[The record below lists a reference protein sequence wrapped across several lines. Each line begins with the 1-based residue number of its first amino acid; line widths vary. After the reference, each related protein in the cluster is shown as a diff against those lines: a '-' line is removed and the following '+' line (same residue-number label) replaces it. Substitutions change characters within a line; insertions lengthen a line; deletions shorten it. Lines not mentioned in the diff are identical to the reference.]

1 MKTIE
6 LPHKTK
12 TSRLGFG
19 GTILKGGSGRSEN
32 LRMLNSA
39 YEAGFRHYDVA
50 PSYGL
55 GVAESILGEFIAPIR
70 SHVTITTKVGLPRPK
85 NPGLLAQ
92 LRGMVRPLI
101 SFAPSLRR
109 KLGRSVQRMSGSAA
123 TRFDL
128 DFVKSSVDES
138 FRELKTD
145 YIDLLL
151 LHEITPEQVSD
162 ELYSYVQSLVNS
174 GRIHAFGV
182 GSYRHEAERVVHQC
196 PNLARIVQT
205 SWSVGDKPLLL
216 EPHTPFRITHGSI
229 RKFQDIQNWLVS
241 NKKLRDTLSK
251 NIGYDLSNP
260 DTLGD
265 LMMAAALSENRSGIV
280 LVSSTKINRLR
291 RHAEI
296 STNESL
302 ITAGSK
308 FNSLFSEYTNENSI
322 GGQTNLK

>member
-6 LPHKTK
+6 LPNKTK
-12 TSRLGFG
+12 TSKLGFG

-32 LRMLNSA
+32 LRILNSA
-39 YEAGFRHYDVA
+39 YEVGFRHYDVA

-70 SHVTITTKVGLPRPK
+70 SNVTITTKVGLPRPK

-92 LRGMVRPLI
+92 LRGIVRPLI

-109 KLGRSVQRMSGSAA
+109 KLGKSVQKMSGSAA

-128 DFVKSSVDES
+128 EFVKSSVDDS
-138 FRELKTD
+138 FRELNTD

-162 ELYSYVQSLVNS
+162 ELFSYVQSLVTS
-174 GRIHAFGV
+174 GRIRAFGV

-196 PNLARIVQT
+196 PDLARIVQT
-205 SWSVGDKPLLL
+205 SWSVGDKPLAL
-216 EPHTPFRITHGSI
+216 EPHNPFRITHGSMK
-229 RKFQDIQNWLVS
+229 KFQDIQKWLTS
-241 NKKLRDTLSK
+241 NTKFRDNFSQEI
-251 NIGYDLSNP
+251 NYDLSNP

-265 LMMAAALSENRSGIV
+265 IMMAAALSENRSGII
-280 LVSSTKINRLR
+280 LVSSTKISRLR

-296 STNESL
+296 STNDHL
-302 ITAGSK
+302 IAAGSR
-308 FNSLFSEYTNENSI
+308 FNGLLSKLI
-322 GGQTNLK
+322 

>member
-6 LPHKTK
+6 LPNKTK
-12 TSRLGFG
+12 TSKLGFG

-32 LRMLNSA
+32 LRILNSA
-39 YEAGFRHYDVA
+39 YDVGFRHYDVA

-70 SHVTITTKVGLPRPK
+70 SNVTITTKVGLPRPK

-92 LRGMVRPLI
+92 LRGIARPLI

-128 DFVKSSVDES
+128 EFVKFSVDES
-138 FRELKTD
+138 FRELNTD

-151 LHEITPEQVSD
+151 LHEITPDQVSD
-162 ELYSYVQSLVNS
+162 ELYSYLQNLVTS

-196 PNLARIVQT
+196 PHLARIVQT
-205 SWSVGDKPLLL
+205 SWSVGDKPLVL
-216 EPHTPFRITHGSI
+216 EPHNPFRITHGSI
-229 RKFQDIQNWLVS
+229 KKFQDIQNWLTS
-241 NKKLRDTLSK
+241 NSKSRDNFSK
-251 NIGYDLSNP
+251 EIDYDLSKP

-265 LMMAAALSENRSGIV
+265 LMMAAALSENRSGII

-296 STNESL
+296 STNDHL
-302 ITAGSK
+302 ITAGSR
-308 FNSLFSEYTNENSI
+308 FNSLISESI
-322 GGQTNLK
+322 LTDLCK